1 MISERKV
8 DEKSYKANA
17 DDWARK
23 KKEQGKVLADKL
35 RGKSECNAQRLRPG
49 NRKQGKERDRT
60 GESRR

>member
-23 KKEQGKVLADKL
+23 KKRARQGIS
-35 RGKSECNAQRLRPG
+35 G
-49 NRKQGKERDRT
+49 
-60 GESRR
+60 